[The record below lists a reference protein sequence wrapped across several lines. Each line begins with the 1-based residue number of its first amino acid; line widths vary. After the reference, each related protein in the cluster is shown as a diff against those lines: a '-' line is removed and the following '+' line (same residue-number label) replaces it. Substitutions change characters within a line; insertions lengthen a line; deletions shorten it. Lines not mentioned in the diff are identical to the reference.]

1 MKRLITA
8 LIVTTVYLSSTIGAT
23 WKVIEPPPK
32 SKHGFPVAIG
42 GKLIRY
48 SPATHTNPLVVNI
61 EGPSILRVSV
71 RVAASTSVRQY
82 QVLAAL
88 DDGLPVEFNETAG
101 PARDA
106 EGPNGLRLTAR
117 RDLDF
122 RIPDG
127 QHKLV
132 LKPSDT
138 TTLYLRISKRVF
150 DTGEPQQWQ
159 SMAPRGFKDLV
170 GIVVR
175 EQEATYYR
183 QTSERP
189 LELRINGP
197 TKLRIIS
204 RAEVPGGNEERIF
217 KWRIEVKSNGQ
228 SLGVFPCEE
237 TISNVA
243 THAKES
249 DYVVTSGSTINL
261 NLPEGKHNISIHVLD
276 KDIRVLNRIF
286 IPKTSLKNTG
296 K

>member
-1 MKRLITA
+1 MKRFFIAFL
-8 LIVTTVYLSSTIGAT
+8 LSIFIFNFSYGAN
-23 WKVIEPPPK
+23 WKVLEPPPK
-32 SKHGFPVAIG
+32 SKKGFPVAIS

-48 SPATHTNPLVVNI
+48 SQATHTSPLVVNI
-61 EGPSILRVSV
+61 EGPALIRVSV
-71 RVAASTSVRQY
+71 RVVASSTLRQY
-82 QVLAAL
+82 KVLASL
-88 DDGLPVEFNETAG
+88 DAGLPVEFDEAAG

-106 EGPNGLRLTAR
+106 EGPNGIRLTAR

-127 QHKLV
+127 QHNLV
-132 LKPSDT
+132 IKPSDT
-138 TTLYLRISKRVF
+138 TTLFIRVSKRIF
-150 DTGEPQQWQ
+150 ESGEPQQWQ

-197 TKLRIIS
+197 TKVRIIS
-204 RAEVPGGNEERIF
+204 RAEVPGGNEERLI
-217 KWRIEVKSNGQ
+217 KWRLEIKKNGE

-237 TISNVA
+237 PISNVA
-243 THAKES
+243 TFAKES

-261 NLPEGKHNISIHVLD
+261 TLPEGKHNLSIHVLD
-276 KDIRVLNRIF
+276 KDIRILNRIF
-286 IPKTSLKNTG
+286 IPKASLKNTG